1 MANGIGLNSTKGKTR
16 LSLFIATTVILQA
29 LRLSLLSLFFYYY
42 FFKHLVVLGQ

>member
-16 LSLFIATTVILQA
+16 LSLFIATTVIYKRQG
-29 LRLSLLSLFFYYY
+29 FHYFPYFYYYY